1 MTDNDFSGEERREGG
16 SRRAGD
22 AELVLVLQGERAAA
36 MADVAALE
44 RQLEAVERQ
53 LEAAEGATAADL
65 SDGLTALAATVRTA
79 QRTGH
84 PDFSKH
90 LDTLLGLLGA

>member
-1 MTDNDFSGEERREGG
+1 MSDQEFSGEERREGG
-16 SRRAGD
+16 SRRAED
-22 AELVLVLQGERAAA
+22 AELVLFLQGELEAAK
-36 MADVAALE
+36 ADIAALE
-44 RQLEAVERQ
+44 QQ

-65 SDGLTALAATVRTA
+65 SDGLQALAATVRTA

-84 PDFSKH
+84 PDFGKH